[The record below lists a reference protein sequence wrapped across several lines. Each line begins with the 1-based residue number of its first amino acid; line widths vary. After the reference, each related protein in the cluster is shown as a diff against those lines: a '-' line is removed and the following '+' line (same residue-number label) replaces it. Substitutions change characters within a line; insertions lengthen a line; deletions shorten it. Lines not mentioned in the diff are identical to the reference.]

1 MKKTLLTSILSMA
14 LLPLVAQNIANPTTN
29 TSKITSGI
37 NNTLIGSN
45 AGDSL
50 TTGSG
55 NSYLGNHAGFLGK
68 EVNGNVAIGESAG
81 LNNSEDF
88 NIFIGNNAGENN
100 EGKRN
105 VIIGTSAASE
115 KLEDNDNVFIGFEAG
130 LSSDKAKRNVVI
142 GSESGQDMDDGEDN
156 VIIGSEAG
164 KNTDASN
171 NIFIGRESGKENVN
185 GESNVFVG
193 KSSGE
198 LNTDGERNTFL
209 GYRAGLGGEGSASY
223 NVAIGDSAGAVNMAD
238 GNVFIGTVS
247 GATTVDGA
255 ENVFVGARSG
265 AVGSDAATISNSVAI
280 GNEAKVAINDAIILG
295 DTTNLNLKVG
305 IGTASPKHKL
315 DVKGV
320 VNMTVGFNSPAMK
333 INDAQ
338 FVGIDEDG
346 KFLMSDFKIKYSDKN
361 EWSDK
366 VFDKTYNLM
375 PLSDLKVFIEENNHL
390 PNVPSAEEVVNKGVG
405 IYEITS
411 KLLEKIEEQSLYILQ
426 LKEEVDALKASM
438 K

>member
-1 MKKTLLTSILSMA
+1 MI
-14 LLPLVAQNIANPTTN
+14 AQNIANPTTN
-29 TSKITSGI
+29 TSKITSGV
-37 NNTLIGSN
+37 NNTLIGAN

-50 TTGSG
+50 TTGFS

-68 EVNGNVAIGESAG
+68 EVNGNVAIGENAG
-81 LNNSEDF
+81 LNNSDDF

-142 GSESGQDMDDGEDN
+142 GSESGHEMDDAEDN

-164 KNTDASN
+164 KNTDANN
-171 NIFIGRESGKENVN
+171 NIFIGREAGKENII

-193 KSSGE
+193 KSLGE
-198 LNTDGERNTFL
+198 LLTEGERNTFL
-209 GYRAGLGGEGSASY
+209 GYRAGLGGEEGTASF
-223 NVAIGDSAGAVNMAD
+223 NVAIGDSAGAANMAD

-255 ENVFVGARSG
+255 ENVFIGARSG
-265 AVGSDAATISNSVAI
+265 ASGADAATISNSVAI
-280 GNEAKVAINDAIILG
+280 GNEAKVAINDVIILG
-295 DTTNLNLKVG
+295 DTTNLNIKVG

-320 VNMTVGFNSPAMK
+320 VNMTVGFNAPAMK

-338 FVGIDEDG
+338 FVGIDADG

-390 PNVPSAEEVVNKGVG
+390 PNVPSADEVVDKGVG

-426 LKEEVDALKASM
+426 LKEEVDVLKASM
-438 K
+438 KQ